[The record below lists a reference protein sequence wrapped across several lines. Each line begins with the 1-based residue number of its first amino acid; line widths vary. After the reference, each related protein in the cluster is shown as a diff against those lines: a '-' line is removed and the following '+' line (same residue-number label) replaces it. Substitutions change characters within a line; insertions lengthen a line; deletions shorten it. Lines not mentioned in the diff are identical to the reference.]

1 MFLVPLAEANC
12 SDCFISRKRTEA
24 NLHIHLCYEAVACL
38 APGRAQSIE
47 AAIVRRP
54 LNALRW
60 KQLISFALWLFPT
73 STLIAHLAGYSC
85 NIASTLHGIMVLP
98 DISIYTYLCRRDRIS
113 WAITIRFLLDSPSVF
128 FLLRDTSRNEFHGHY
143 KFTSYH
149 QYEV

>member
-1 MFLVPLAEANC
+1 
-12 SDCFISRKRTEA
+12 
-24 NLHIHLCYEAVACL
+24 
-38 APGRAQSIE
+38 
-47 AAIVRRP
+47 

-113 WAITIRFLLDSPSVF
+113 WAITIRFLYFPMA
-128 FLLRDTSRNEFHGHY
+128 RDRL
-143 KFTSYH
+143 
-149 QYEV
+149 QQPQP